1 MSDLS
6 KSDKIKIILQEVARR
21 KISAYELAKKTGLN
35 ESGLGRLLKNE
46 ITNPHKSTI
55 NTLYNYLISIDK
67 SEESDLSDTEVS
79 EIVYKIVNNEERF
92 MKEKPFANIIEI
104 RVAKKIAKI
113 LSSKEEFEKWKKS

>member
-6 KSDKIKIILQEVARR
+6 KPQKIKIILQEVAKR
-21 KISAYELAKKTGLN
+21 KISTYQLAKKTGLN

-46 ITNPHKSTI
+46 ISNPHKSTI

-67 SEESDLSDTEVS
+67 TEQNNLSDTEVS

-92 MKEKPFANIIEI
+92 MKEKAFANIIEI
-104 RVAKKIAKI
+104 RAAKKIAEI
-113 LSSKEEFEKWKKS
+113 LSSREDFEKWINS